1 MRIPSDPPAYRF
13 TIIENRSGGL
23 AAKTI
28 TRKADGALAKS
39 DYDNGY
45 MWRFEARS
53 ADTHEA
59 MAAELRA
66 LATRPKCA
74 IILGRLLPHLD
85 PSKTHRRKTVDD
97 DERTLWAPDLAWLA
111 VDTDDFPVPAPLGR
125 ADKLEECGRHI
136 RDTALP
142 PEFKNCRCIVAPS
155 ASTGLKG
162 DGLARL
168 RFFFLIDREA
178 AIAELYRWAK
188 AARALGYPFDPRVML
203 AGQPI
208 YTARPAFVGM
218 ADPVPTALHAIVLDG
233 ARERVAL
240 DLHAFDEPFAAIE
253 KAVTAAGVGA
263 KGDWRRFLD
272 AALGGPAGFFEPL
285 SRALGMAST
294 TAESAETITAHIV
307 ALLAERADPDR
318 QRGYSAN
325 WIKREVAAFRRKN
338 ANREARI
345 AAARARLIIPTN
357 QREEV

>member
-1 MRIPSDPPAYRF
+1 MRPPSDLPAYCF

-28 TRKADGALAKS
+28 TLKADGTFKKS

-45 MWRFEARS
+45 MWRFEARV
-53 ADTHEA
+53 ADTHVA
-59 MAAELRA
+59 MAAVLRA

-97 DERTLWAPDLAWLA
+97 DERTLYAPDLAWLA
-111 VDTDDFPVPAPLGR
+111 IDTDDFPVPSPLGR

-142 PEFKNCRCIVAPS
+142 AEFKGCRCIVAPS

-168 RFFFLIDREA
+168 RFFFLIDREV

-188 AARALGYPFDPRVML
+188 AARALGYPLDPRVML

-218 ADPVPTALHAIVLDG
+218 VDPVPADMHAIVLDG
-233 ARERVAL
+233 DRERVTL
-240 DLHAFDEPFAAIE
+240 DLHAFDDKFEAIE
-253 KAVTAAGVGA
+253 RTIKAAVAGSG
-263 KGDWRRFLD
+263 GDWRKVLEIT
-272 AALGGPAGFFEPL
+272 LGSDLGFYEPL
-285 SRALGMAST
+285 ARALGMASL

-307 ALLAERADPDR
+307 ALLAERADPER
-318 QRGYSAN
+318 RRRYSAA
-325 WIKREVAAFRRKN
+325 WIKRELTAFRRKN

-357 QREEV
+357 RKD